1 MLVFCIIVVILM
13 KHIINSSFG
22 RDLQAIRDDEI
33 AAEAMGINNYWNK
46 VVVFACAAFIAGLA
60 GSVYAHC
67 MKFIDPTSFKTDAS
81 FLVLSM
87 VVLGG
92 MGSISGS
99 IIAAVVLTILPEL
112 LRGFDDYRML
122 FYGLALIIM
131 MLLRTIKP
139 ESWQRTLRI
148 FRKAFALHGQHK
160 EVH

>member
-1 MLVFCIIVVILM
+1 
-13 KHIINSSFG
+13 HIINSSFG

-87 VVLGG
+87 VVP
-92 MGSISGS
+92 
-99 IIAAVVLTILPEL
+99 AATSACELSSVVL
-112 LRGFDDYRML
+112 F
-122 FYGLALIIM
+122 A
-131 MLLRTIKP
+131 
-139 ESWQRTLRI
+139 
-148 FRKAFALHGQHK
+148 AFA
-160 EVH
+160 